1 MVGDNAGY
9 WLGQKFGGRIIR
21 RLSKISHLGD
31 EDIRAAKDLIRRR
44 GGTTIF
50 FARFIV
56 GLRTIAGL
64 LAGALGMEW
73 RRFFIFNA
81 LGATAWVFS
90 MSFAGYAFGA
100 GLKNFTDYF
109 NYVSWSLTG
118 ILFLT
123 GYLIWRKHKKS
134 FRRRDHKHRQGRQ
147 RESGSV

>member
-1 MVGDNAGY
+1 
-9 WLGQKFGGRIIR
+9 
-21 RLSKISHLGD
+21 
-31 EDIRAAKDLIRRR
+31 
-44 GGTTIF
+44 
-50 FARFIV
+50 
-56 GLRTIAGL
+56 
-64 LAGALGMEW
+64 MEW
-73 RRFFIFNA
+73 RRFFIFNV

-100 GLKNFTDYF
+100 SLKNFTDYF
-109 NYVSWSLTG
+109 NYVSWSLAG